1 MYSEQEHKQRIIPLL
16 RTAQEPEPGTSAT
29 SDGETIS
36 GIDKGLALCTMR
48 DTCIAMIL
56 GTCDRTLRQIK
67 PGMSSKEVLNMEDRI
82 IPMMVSWTG

>member
-16 RTAQEPEPGTSAT
+16 RTAQEPEPGTIAR

-36 GIDKGLALCTMR
+36 KTDKGLALCTMR

-56 GTCDRTLRQIK
+56 GTCDRILRQIK
-67 PGMSSKEVLNMEDRI
+67 PGMSSKEVFNMEDHI
-82 IPMMVSWTG
+82 IPMIVPWTG